1 MLAHKEYQATVTFIR
16 SGEPGVI
23 MRETFRCTQ
32 QCPIEEWLEV
42 VSEYC
47 SDCAWLE
54 VIEIITVQY
63 WFRVKEV
70 EVLGESGY
78 AGRHRCGAVQA
89 GRGVAAARP

>member
-1 MLAHKEYQATVTFIR
+1 MLIHTPYQATVTFIR

-23 MRETFRCTQ
+23 MQEPFHCTQ

-42 VSEYC
+42 VAEYC

-63 WFRVKEV
+63 WFHVEEV
-70 EVLGESGY
+70 EVLNESGY
-78 AGRHRCGAVQA
+78 AGRHRG
-89 GRGVAAARP
+89 